1 MIGQIFPDLQT
12 FIERG
17 GWVLNWLLILS
28 FVLWALILERLIYFT
43 FSHGGAV
50 KAAKQYWAGVQ
61 DKRSW
66 AGHALRDE
74 LIGKVRLSAEKN
86 INFIKALVALAPL
99 LGLLGT
105 VTGMIEVFDVMGA
118 TGASNARLMSAGV
131 SKATIPTMAGMVVAI
146 SGILFSTQLERRAQR
161 EAQKVA
167 DELDYE

>member
-1 MIGQIFPDLQT
+1 MIGQFFPELQT
-12 FIERG
+12 FLERG

-28 FVLWALILERLIYFT
+28 FVLWALILERVIYFLV
-43 FSHGGAV
+43 SHKGTVA
-50 KAAKQYWAGVQ
+50 AAKQHWAAVQ

-66 AGHALRDE
+66 AGHAIREE
-74 LIGKVRLSAEKN
+74 LIGKVREAAQRN
-86 INFIKALVALAPL
+86 ITFIKAAVALAPL

-146 SGILFSTQLERRAQR
+146 SGIAFSTQLERHSQR
-161 EAQKVA
+161 VSQSVA
-167 DELDYE
+167 DELDYD